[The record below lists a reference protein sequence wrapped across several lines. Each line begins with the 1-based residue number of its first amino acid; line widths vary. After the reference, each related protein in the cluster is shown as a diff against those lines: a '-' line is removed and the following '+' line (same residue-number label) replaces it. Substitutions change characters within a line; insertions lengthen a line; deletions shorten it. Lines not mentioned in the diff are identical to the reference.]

1 MSVNIK
7 VSSRAL
13 CEWVWKV
20 ETRGFEP
27 PTSAVRG
34 RRSPGLSYVP
44 TGGINY
50 TFVNVNAEDEENS

>member
-1 MSVNIK
+1 M
-7 VSSRAL
+7 
-13 CEWVWKV
+13 

-44 TGGINY
+44 LVQDINY
-50 TFVNVNAEDEENS
+50 TFSRTLWKP